1 MTLDHAENG
10 SSRAVRGMVQSM
22 TLGSDKIGGQPNEG
36 PGLGG
41 QDRRHRLTDRRAKRL
56 AGGLYRSGK
65 TFTIPDIS
73 WTWDGQS
80 IIILGLCGR
89 RAGPSRAQPGRAVR

>member
-1 MTLDHAENG
+1 VEGA
-10 SSRAVRGMVQSM
+10 
-22 TLGSDKIGGQPNEG
+22 DKIVVIDLRTGARSVWP
-36 PGLGG
+36 
-41 QDRRHRLTDRRAKRL
+41 
-56 AGGLYRSGK
+56 GGLYRSGK

-80 IIILGLCGR
+80 IVFLGLCGR